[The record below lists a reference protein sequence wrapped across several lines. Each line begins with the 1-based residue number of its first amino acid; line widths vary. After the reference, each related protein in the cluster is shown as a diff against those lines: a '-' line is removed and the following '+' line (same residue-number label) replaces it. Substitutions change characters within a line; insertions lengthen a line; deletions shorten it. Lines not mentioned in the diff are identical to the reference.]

1 MSKSQNTV
9 LFDCQ
14 KIHYVRLYLAKVL
27 IKLVAKKN
35 GNIQYNDFFYL
46 VHNSADGALENA
58 IQHKS
63 ANGSKI
69 NAVHI
74 MSTDM
79 GNNIV

>member
-9 LFDCQ
+9 LFDC
-14 KIHYVRLYLAKVL
+14 KKFRFVRLYLTKVL
-27 IKLVAKKN
+27 IKLVAEEN

-46 VHNSADGALENA
+46 VHNPADGALENA

-63 ANGSKI
+63 ANSSII

>member
-14 KIHYVRLYLAKVL
+14 KIRYVRLYLAKVL
-27 IKLVAKKN
+27 IKLVAEEN
-35 GNIQYNDFFYL
+35 GNIHYNDFFYL
-46 VHNSADGALENA
+46 VHNPADGALENA

>member
-14 KIHYVRLYLAKVL
+14 KIRYVRLYLAKVL
-27 IKLVAKKN
+27 IKLVAEEN

-46 VHNSADGALENA
+46 VHNPADGALENA

-63 ANGSKI
+63 ANSSVI

-79 GNNIV
+79 GDNIV

>member
-9 LFDCQ
+9 LFKC
-14 KIHYVRLYLAKVL
+14 KIRLYLAKVL
-27 IKLVAKKN
+27 IKLVAKEN

-46 VHNSADGALENA
+46 VHNPTNGALENA

-63 ANGSKI
+63 ANSSII

>member
-9 LFDCQ
+9 LFDC
-14 KIHYVRLYLAKVL
+14 KKFRFVRLYLAKVL
-27 IKLVAKKN
+27 IKLITNKN
-35 GNIQYNDFFYL
+35 SNIQYNDFFYL
-46 VHNSADGALENA
+46 VHNPADGALENA

-63 ANGSKI
+63 ANSSII